1 MNQRSNGGRYRIG
14 VDVGGTNTDLVLNDT
29 RDGTVWIE
37 KLATSP
43 GNPAIAVLEGLQ
55 RFFARGVSPGEIG
68 FFGHG
73 TTVTTNALLEMKG
86 ATVGLL
92 INEGYRGI
100 AEVQT
105 QSRDGVSSFDHF
117 FQRPPPIAPASRTR
131 EIAGRIDCDGNE
143 LTPLKPEHERRAVEE
158 LRAEGVDS
166 FAVCFLFSF
175 MNDGHERAA
184 GDIIRAAWPAAFVS
198 LSCDVLPRIRE
209 WPRRS
214 TTLLNAYLE
223 EVLARYAGDLA
234 DGLDRAGVATR
245 QRYLMQSNGGV
256 MPITTSPG
264 SRTVHTL
271 LSGPAA
277 GVQGAGYLLAAT
289 QGWRNLITLDMG
301 GTSCDIAFIEDAVPL
316 EHTEGTIAGRS
327 IGVPALD
334 IATIS
339 AGGGSIARVS
349 EAALLDVGPD
359 SAGADPGPACYGAGG
374 ELPTVTDADLVCGT
388 LNPGFFLGGT
398 KALDA
403 DAAARAIGERVAA
416 PMGIELIRAA
426 AGIVRVINARMA
438 DEIRVQ
444 AARKGVDLS
453 DFTLVPF
460 GGAGP
465 VHAAAVAQ
473 ELGISRVL
481 VPANPGAFSAL
492 GLLCTD
498 ILHDYIRS
506 ELRDLAG
513 LAPDHAET
521 CFRELEAKAADDFS
535 AEGLSGARAEFVREA
550 DLRYAGQGYELRIGL
565 DGIGTGAIDAAALTA
580 LTARFHERHAA
591 LHGHAA
597 PDAPVEIVSYR
608 LRAIVPVPKLDAKAA
623 AVETGSGDG
632 DAAPAGQRDVVFG
645 EDAAVATPVYRR
657 DALGAAQSLTGPAV
671 IEQPDATTV
680 VPPGWTLRRDGYGN
694 LVMEVMGADG

>member
-1 MNQRSNGGRYRIG
+1 MNQGGDGGRYRLG
-14 VDVGGTNTDLVLNDT
+14 VDVGGTHTDLVLNDT
-29 RDGTVWIE
+29 VDGSVWIE

-55 RFFARGVSPGEIG
+55 RFVARGVPPGEIG

-86 ATVGLL
+86 AKVGLL
-92 INEGYRGI
+92 INQGYRGI

-105 QSRDGVSSFDHF
+105 QSRDGVSPFDHF
-117 FQRPPPIAPASRTR
+117 FSRPPPIAPASLTR

-143 LTPLKPEHERRAVEE
+143 LTALDHGDVRRAVEE
-158 LRAEGVDS
+158 LRAEGVES

-175 MNDGHERAA
+175 MNDAHERAVA
-184 GDIIRAAWPAAFVS
+184 SIIRAAWPEAFVS
-198 LSCDVLPRIRE
+198 LSCEVLPRIRE
-209 WPRRS
+209 WPRMS

-223 EVLARYAGDLA
+223 EVLARYSGDLA
-234 DGLDRAGVATR
+234 GGLDRAGVVTS
-245 QRYLMQSNGGV
+245 QRYMMQSNGGV

-277 GVQGAGYLLAAT
+277 GVQGAGYLLGAA
-289 QGWRNLITLDMG
+289 QGWRNLVTLDMG

-316 EHTEGTIAGRS
+316 EHTEGVIAGRS

-339 AGGGSIARVS
+339 AGGGSIARVN
-349 EAALLDVGPD
+349 EAKLLDVGPD
-359 SAGADPGPACYGAGG
+359 SAGADPGPACYGKGG
-374 ELPTVTDADLVCGT
+374 ELPTVTDADLVCGA

-398 KALDA
+398 MALDGE
-403 DAAARAIGERVAA
+403 AAARAVAEKVAA
-416 PMGIELIRAA
+416 PMAMELTRAA

-465 VHAAAVAQ
+465 VHAAAVAE
-473 ELGISRVL
+473 ELGIPRVL
-481 VPANPGAFSAL
+481 VPVNPGAFSAL

-498 ILHDYIRS
+498 IMHDYIRS
-506 ELRDLAG
+506 ELRALDG
-513 LAPDHAET
+513 LAPDHAED
-521 CFRELEAKAADDFS
+521 CFAGLEARAADDLA
-535 AEGLSGARAEFVREA
+535 AEGLAGAEVEFVREA
-550 DLRYAGQGYELRIGL
+550 DMRYAGQGYELRIGL
-565 DGIGTGAIDAAALTA
+565 DGIAAGAIDAAALTA
-580 LTARFHERHAA
+580 LAARFHERHAA

-597 PDAPVEIVSYR
+597 PDAPVEMVSYR
-608 LRAIVPVPKLDAKAA
+608 LRAVVRVQKLDAQAGAAEAGSGGDATPSARRDVIFGDAA
-623 AVETGSGDG
+623 AVD
-632 DAAPAGQRDVVFG
+632 
-645 EDAAVATPVYRR
+645 TPVYRR
-657 DALGAAQSLTGPAV
+657 DALGAAQRIAGPAI

-680 VPPGWTLRRDGYGN
+680 VPPGWTLTRDPHGN
-694 LVMEVMGADG
+694 LVMEAGE